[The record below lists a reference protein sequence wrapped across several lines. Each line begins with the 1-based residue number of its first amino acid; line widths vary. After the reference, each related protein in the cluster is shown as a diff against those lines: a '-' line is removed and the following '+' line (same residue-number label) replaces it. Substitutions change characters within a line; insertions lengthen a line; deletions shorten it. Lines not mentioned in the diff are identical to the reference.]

1 MTEGHI
7 IPPCAV
13 REGARLPAS
22 DCEDHTT
29 AEFTVLDN
37 PITNINWR
45 RHRRGCPHYRERWFP
60 ESDLGA
66 GEPMY
71 QVYCGLNTP
80 PESVEEQ
87 DRCLSSKTR
96 CWRLAA
102 ASQRPRA
109 AAAARV
115 APDIPLSSVKRR
127 QPA

>member
-1 MTEGHI
+1 MGHI
-7 IPPCAV
+7 IPPDAAGN
-13 REGARLPAS
+13 GARTLFS
-22 DCEDHTT
+22 DCEARTESH
-29 AEFTVLDN
+29 FTVLEN

-45 RHRRGCPHYRERWFP
+45 RHHRGCPHYRERWFP

-71 QVYCGLNTP
+71 QVYCGMNTP

-102 ASQRPRA
+102 AGVSTG
-109 AAAARV
+109 
-115 APDIPLSSVKRR
+115 PDIPLSSVKRR
-127 QPA
+127 RPA